1 MTVRSVENSMK
12 NLFAILFFLIVA
24 IGANA
29 QFFDNTLIKVRPFKF
44 FFNPNVGLEKP
55 LSSMFSISAEVAYRK
70 YENFSD
76 GSLDGQLFNES
87 TTFLGDVS
95 KRKFNGVEVA
105 VGARMYLITIRT
117 KELEGYYWI
126 APFGLYYEA
135 IVDYAHSWAYD
146 MQIYDYGRSVY
157 EGVNYPYYVAN
168 VRLDNLSLI
177 MTIGYQYNFMN
188 TISVDLNIGARYY
201 CVSTDRREV
210 LSVNP
215 TYNDVSVGVGIHNE
229 NPRWRL
235 AGRFTLGYYIRYDW
249 MKKK

>member
-1 MTVRSVENSMK
+1 MK
-12 NLFAILFFLIVA
+12 KCIVIFFCVFAFFQV
-24 IGANA
+24 NA
-29 QFFDNTLIKVRPFKF
+29 QFFDNTLVKVRPLKF

-70 YENFSD
+70 FENFSD
-76 GSLDGQLFNES
+76 GSLDGQFFNKS
-87 TTFLGDVS
+87 TSFLGEVS
-95 KRKFNGVEVA
+95 KLKFDGVEIA
-105 VGARMYLITIRT
+105 VGARMYLVTIPT

-135 IVDYAHSWAYD
+135 IIDYSHSWAYD
-146 MQIYDYGRSVY
+146 VHIYDYGRSVY
-157 EGVNYPYYVAN
+157 EGVNWPYYMAN

-188 TISVDLNIGARYY
+188 TISVDFNIGARYY
-201 CVSTDRREV
+201 CVSKDRREV

-215 TYNDVSVGVGIHNE
+215 TYDDVSAGVGIHND

-249 MKKK
+249 MKR